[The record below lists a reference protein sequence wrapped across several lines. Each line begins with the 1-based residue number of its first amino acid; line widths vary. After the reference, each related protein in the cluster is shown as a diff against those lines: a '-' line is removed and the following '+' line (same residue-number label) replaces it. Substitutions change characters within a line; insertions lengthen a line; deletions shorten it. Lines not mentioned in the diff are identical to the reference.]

1 MVTFMDFF
9 VFYYFLEPQ
18 NLVTIS
24 KVCLY
29 LFLVFR
35 VSWQSPDTTSSTKL
49 PGSGHE
55 QLSYIIPESL
65 ACEQAAG
72 EDAKLKNCACAK
84 QTNERSDQD
93 GLAIGKWKDL
103 PEYMESRDYFCDF
116 SDCTVS
122 SENEDE

>member
-1 MVTFMDFF
+1 MVTFMHIF

-72 EDAKLKNCACAK
+72 EDGKLKNCACAK

-93 GLAIGKWKDL
+93 ELAIGKWKDL
-103 PEYMESRDYFCDF
+103 PEIIWNREITFAISQTR
-116 SDCTVS
+116 
-122 SENEDE
+122 